1 MVIPT
6 TDSTSSCPGT
16 SCHHWRQRRERRD
29 HPSDLS
35 NSFLNKRSL
44 SDSPSSVSTT
54 DTPGDA
60 TVDARLFALADRLM
74 RRYYPRR
81 FV

>member
-1 MVIPT
+1 VMAATVAWRSR
-6 TDSTSSCPGT
+6 DATSSCPGT

-54 DTPGDA
+54 D
-60 TVDARLFALADRLM
+60 FALPTGLSIILLRY
-74 RRYYPRR
+74 RRSSA
-81 FV
+81 